1 MLGFMMGIRLT
12 KAFTPL
18 TDQAIDLVGG
28 NLGIFELADQNDAV
42 LFIGYAGGKSLFG
55 LRGVLQ
61 AYKPKTSATRFRIE
75 INAAYLTRYQE
86 LLMTYLADFGQLPA
100 ENEAGDRENLGK
112 LSPYS
117 TEGGANGS

>member
-1 MLGFMMGIRLT
+1 MGIRLT

-18 TDQAIDLVGG
+18 TDQEIDLVGG
-28 NLGIFELADQNDAV
+28 NLGIFELANENDAV

-61 AYKPKTSATRFRIE
+61 ACKPKTSATRFRVE
-75 INAAYLTRYQE
+75 INTAYLTRYQE

-100 ENEAGDRENLGK
+100 ENEASDRENLGE